1 MINTYIPFF
10 QKKDQEILK
19 KCLKTNYVST
29 AGPLVS
35 KFEKVFQ
42 KKYRFENCLA
52 LNSGTSALHVALKS
66 IGVKEGDTVIMPSYT
81 FAATANAVIYIKAQP
96 WFFDCDE
103 NFNLSI
109 ENIEKILESET
120 VIRKNNLILK
130 KNNSIVRAIIPVSTF
145 GKKLEFFKLF
155 KLGKKYKLKVL
166 FDTAACH
173 DPKIFNFKKKI
184 DMNFCFSFNG
194 NKTITTGAGGIFAS
208 NSKNII
214 EKARTLANVGK
225 KIKKYDYDEIGFNY
239 KMTNIQAALGI
250 CQLSNLGKILILKK
264 KIFNFYYENLKK
276 FVDTKLVYD
285 KQNQNWVFV
294 IKAKSIKKFKE
305 IQKLFHKSK
314 IQLDFFWKPLHL
326 QKPYTRFMKEEL
338 KQTEYIW
345 NKIIVLPSHPG
356 IKIKEQIRIINI
368 LKKVL

>member
-1 MINTYIPFF
+1 MF
-10 QKKDQEILK
+10 QNL
-19 KCLKTNYVST
+19 
-29 AGPLVS
+29 
-35 KFEKVFQ
+35 KVFQ

-52 LNSGTSALHVALKS
+52 LNSEHLLHVALKS

-120 VIRKNNLILK
+120 AIRKNNLILK

-294 IKAKSIKKFKE
+294 IKAKSITKFKE

-314 IQLDFFWKPLHL
+314 IQLDFLETPSSSKTLYKIYERRVKTNRIYLEQNYSFTFASWDKN
-326 QKPYTRFMKEEL
+326 KRTKNYK
-338 KQTEYIW
+338 YI
-345 NKIIVLPSHPG
+345 
-356 IKIKEQIRIINI
+356 
-368 LKKVL
+368 KKSL